1 MKVIRIEVITP
12 VLESY
17 GLCVTCQA
25 LIEEAGLGE
34 TVQEYPQ
41 EWKEDFRRVVDWMLE
56 LSRRYGDKVQIRFI
70 DPRSLQGFFR
80 CIRYGITRYPSF
92 VIEKRKYYVGWDK
105 EALEKVIE
113 ELLEGSEG

>member
-1 MKVIRIEVITP
+1 MKTLKIDVITP

-25 LIEEAGLGE
+25 LIEEAGLEG
-34 TVQEYPQ
+34 TVQDYPQ

-56 LSRRYGDKVQIRFI
+56 LSRRYGGRVQIRFV

-80 CIRYGITRYPSF
+80 CIRYGVTRYPSF
-92 VIEKRKYYVGWDK
+92 IIQGRKYYVGWDK
-105 EALEKVIE
+105 EALDKILAEF
-113 ELLEGSEG
+113 LSR